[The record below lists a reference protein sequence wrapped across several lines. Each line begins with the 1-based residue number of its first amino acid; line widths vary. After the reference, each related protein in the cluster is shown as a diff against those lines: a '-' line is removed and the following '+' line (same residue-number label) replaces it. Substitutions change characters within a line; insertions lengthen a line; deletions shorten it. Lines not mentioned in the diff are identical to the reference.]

1 MNRVFKTIWSVATQS
16 WQAVPE
22 TARTS
27 GKKSV
32 KSRTTGT
39 VVSMSLG
46 LTLGGAGAQS
56 PPPPAS
62 TQLPMG
68 GSVARGSATISQTAT
83 AQAAAMTVNQSS
95 QRAIINWDSFNLGT
109 AASINFVQPNAQ
121 AVTLNRVNDNN
132 PSQIFGRITSNG
144 QVFLSNPSGVY
155 FSPTASVDVGAL
167 VATSHGISDAN
178 FMAGNYQ
185 FERNGATGKVVNEG
199 RISAGLGGYVALLA
213 PEVQNAGVVLARAG
227 TVALAAGEVISLQ
240 VQGGGL
246 AGITTTPNAI
256 ATLIENKLAVQAPD
270 GQIILSA
277 VALNK
282 LQAGVIKN
290 SGSLEANS
298 LVAKGGKIYL
308 EADDITLAATSR
320 IEAKG
325 PTGGGTVL
333 VGGDWQGSGE
343 MRQAT
348 KVTME
353 AGARIDASATDQGD
367 GGKVV
372 LWSDIHNADS
382 VTRVNGSIQA
392 EAGPN
397 GGNGGQVETSGH
409 RLEVGEAVVS
419 AQSFKGK
426 DGLWLLDP
434 YNITISS
441 GANASTTNASNTFTS
456 SASGGVVNAT
466 TLQNALAT
474 SSVTVSTTGAGT
486 DAGNITVSS
495 DLSWSS
501 NKVLTLT
508 ANGGINGTGNIA
520 MSGASGTGVVFN
532 QAGNSIYSGNIS
544 GTNATVTKQG
554 VGELTLSGNNTYGGI
569 TTVSAGTLKIG
580 SSTALG
586 AATNSTDYTEI
597 ATGATL
603 DLNSFSLNERLL
615 ISGTLTNSSVNAV
628 TAYTGTTQL
637 IGTVG
642 TAVVIQAD
650 AGAINLAAMLGVPP
664 NGVELGG
671 STGGSFSGI
680 IGASNSNQPK
690 VTKNGSGTWAFNG
703 TESYLR
709 DVLTIQAGTLKLG
722 SLNTNFFGNIV
733 TGVNISTAGAVL
745 EMANNNALNVT
756 KPIYGSGSV
765 LKSGAGTLTLN
776 SSSNAYSGG
785 TTVAN
790 GILKAGTV
798 FGGSSSAHLGTG
810 RVTVMSGAALD
821 VQGNSL
827 SVPITINGTGINSG
841 GALTNGTSGT
851 SDVTLSGLLTLGSD
865 SAIVNNASGNS
876 ALKLTNVGTITGNGY
891 ALTLGGSQGGT
902 ISSIIGTGSGSITK
916 TGAGTWTLSG
926 VNTFTGNVFVNE
938 GYLIANNSN
947 ALGTAAGYTQVAS
960 GASLGIVGATDF
972 TEPLNLSGFGY
983 SDTVAALHSQ
993 TTATLNYT
1001 GTMTLTGTT
1010 RIGVTSGKTL
1020 NIKTSVDNGVYD
1032 IVKYS
1037 TGTLNFQGT
1046 PQTGVAA
1053 ASIGLSGTGTLKTGS
1068 AFVKATG
1075 STSVYGSSPV
1085 ISYQIYSTAA
1095 ATTLATGLPSI
1106 TGTAVFT
1113 GAPTGSSSVGSYSLK
1128 YDKGLSSTYAFFPV
1142 TAASTWVVGQA
1153 PLTITANNASKT
1165 YDGLAYTGGNGVS
1178 YSAFA
1183 NNETTAVLGGTL
1195 SYGGTSQGATNAG
1208 SYAIT
1213 PSGLTSANY
1222 AITYANGTLT
1232 INKAALTVTANN
1244 AS

>member
-586 AATNSTDYTEI
+586 CY
-597 ATGATL
+597 
-603 DLNSFSLNERLL
+603 
-615 ISGTLTNSSVNAV
+615 
-628 TAYTGTTQL
+628 Q
-637 IGTVG
+637 
-642 TAVVIQAD
+642 
-650 AGAINLAAMLGVPP
+650 
-664 NGVELGG
+664 
-671 STGGSFSGI
+671 
-680 IGASNSNQPK
+680 
-690 VTKNGSGTWAFNG
+690 FN
-703 TESYLR
+703 
-709 DVLTIQAGTLKLG
+709 
-722 SLNTNFFGNIV
+722 
-733 TGVNISTAGAVL
+733 
-745 EMANNNALNVT
+745 
-756 KPIYGSGSV
+756 
-765 LKSGAGTLTLN
+765 
-776 SSSNAYSGG
+776 
-785 TTVAN
+785 
-790 GILKAGTV
+790 
-798 FGGSSSAHLGTG
+798 
-810 RVTVMSGAALD
+810 
-821 VQGNSL
+821 
-827 SVPITINGTGINSG
+827 
-841 GALTNGTSGT
+841 
-851 SDVTLSGLLTLGSD
+851 
-865 SAIVNNASGNS
+865 
-876 ALKLTNVGTITGNGY
+876 
-891 ALTLGGSQGGT
+891 
-902 ISSIIGTGSGSITK
+902 
-916 TGAGTWTLSG
+916 
-926 VNTFTGNVFVNE
+926 
-938 GYLIANNSN
+938 
-947 ALGTAAGYTQVAS
+947 
-960 GASLGIVGATDF
+960 
-972 TEPLNLSGFGY
+972 
-983 SDTVAALHSQ
+983 
-993 TTATLNYT
+993 
-1001 GTMTLTGTT
+1001 
-1010 RIGVTSGKTL
+1010 
-1020 NIKTSVDNGVYD
+1020 
-1032 IVKYS
+1032 
-1037 TGTLNFQGT
+1037 
-1046 PQTGVAA
+1046 
-1053 ASIGLSGTGTLKTGS
+1053 
-1068 AFVKATG
+1068 
-1075 STSVYGSSPV
+1075 
-1085 ISYQIYSTAA
+1085 
-1095 ATTLATGLPSI
+1095 
-1106 TGTAVFT
+1106 
-1113 GAPTGSSSVGSYSLK
+1113 
-1128 YDKGLSSTYAFFPV
+1128 
-1142 TAASTWVVGQA
+1142 
-1153 PLTITANNASKT
+1153 
-1165 YDGLAYTGGNGVS
+1165 
-1178 YSAFA
+1178 
-1183 NNETTAVLGGTL
+1183 
-1195 SYGGTSQGATNAG
+1195 
-1208 SYAIT
+1208 
-1213 PSGLTSANY
+1213 
-1222 AITYANGTLT
+1222 
-1232 INKAALTVTANN
+1232 
-1244 AS
+1244 